1 VSQPQRLPVADI
13 VALRVAERLRDHACP
28 HGLPERVRSADPV
41 QPWGEDATC
50 KPLCDACVMEAV
62 RAVLR
67 GD

>member
-1 VSQPQRLPVADI
+1 MTPRQPVLDI
-13 VALRVAERLRDHACP
+13 IALRVAERLRDVPCP
-28 HGLPERVRSADPV
+28 HGLPARVCSADPAP
-41 QPWGEDATC
+41 PWGEGATC